1 MGAMKKLV
9 FKGEGGKAYIEM
21 HDDKAFVQYAFNDP
35 EEVFDTLSVMSKA
48 MAADMEANGIEYS
61 DGYEIVCEGICDG
74 MMKKFSEPQL
84 RAIMKVLYE
93 CDLPSDLDVLAQE
106 LQIRM

>member
-9 FKGEGGKAYIEM
+9 FKGEDGKAYIEM
-21 HDDKAFVQYAFNDP
+21 HDDAKFVQYAFNDP

-48 MAADMEANGIEYS
+48 MAADMEANGIEFAE
-61 DGYEIVCEGICDG
+61 DYEIVCEGICEG